1 MADNFILKKRE
12 SKNTAQ
18 RIKRLLFHPRIVLRE
33 ILRRVSKYITNDR
46 LYLKLVWWCE
56 QRCYLN
62 LNNPTSFQEKL
73 QWLKL
78 FNRKPVHTPDFI
90 NASPKLLFVVN

>member
-46 LYLKLVWWCE
+46 LYLKLV
-56 QRCYLN
+56 
-62 LNNPTSFQEKL
+62 
-73 QWLKL
+73 
-78 FNRKPVHTPDFI
+78 
-90 NASPKLLFVVN
+90 